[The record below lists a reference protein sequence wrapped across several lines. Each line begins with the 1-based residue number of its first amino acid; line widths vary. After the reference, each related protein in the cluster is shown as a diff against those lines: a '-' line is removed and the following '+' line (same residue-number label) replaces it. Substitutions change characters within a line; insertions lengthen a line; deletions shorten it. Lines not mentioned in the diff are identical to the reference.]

1 MLRFFSGFVSL
12 LLLGPG
18 LRAAD
23 YAGTPGR
30 FSATVVSNSLSHLH
44 VRDFCQDSLGY
55 MWIATARGLNRYN
68 GYEYRQFF
76 HSKRDTLTLDNDMI
90 YSLCLDSQH
99 RLWVGTST
107 GVNRYDF
114 AGDRFIRYRADYGS
128 VYDIFEDPRATS
140 GSPPTPGSGG
150 STRSGSA
157 S

>member
-1 MLRFFSGFVSL
+1 MLRFLSGFVSL

-68 GYEYRQFF
+68 GY
-76 HSKRDTLTLDNDMI
+76 
-90 YSLCLDSQH
+90 
-99 RLWVGTST
+99 
-107 GVNRYDF
+107 
-114 AGDRFIRYRADYGS
+114 
-128 VYDIFEDPRATS
+128 
-140 GSPPTPGSGG
+140 
-150 STRSGSA
+150 
-157 S
+157 